1 MSSASIQ
8 VGEVVAHKYR
18 IEGIIG
24 EGAMG
29 MVVSAMHVGLQQR
42 VAIKFLLSNLAE
54 KEASAERFRRE
65 ALAAASIRGE
75 HACRVLD
82 VGTHD
87 NGVPYIVMEHLDG
100 HTLATEIEQ
109 RGPIPFQEAIGF
121 VLEACEALAEA
132 HVLGIVH
139 RDVKP
144 ANLFLADSVGGIR
157 TLKVLD
163 FGVAKSLS
171 YGTGGQAALT
181 KTASFVG
188 SPLYTSPEQL
198 HSVKDLDARS
208 DVWSLGVVLYELI
221 TGRAPFMGESIA
233 ELIAAILYRDPP
245 PLSGQGIVLPSELV
259 EVVGCAL
266 AKQREDRYATVG
278 ELADALAQFVPE
290 EGALSAERV
299 YRVLATTQA
308 REGGR
313 LNSLPLRTA
322 AERGAEATRLTSE
335 RRAKRT
341 GSSSANRASD
351 TVDSPARKRALL
363 AIVAVLLLV
372 GAGYVL
378 STRLSGAER
387 ETNTGTAGAAAPP
400 LPTLPPRV
408 EAPLAAPPEAVPP
421 TGVLPP
427 EQELEPAPTPGT
439 STPTP
444 NTPAAARVAPAAA
457 VRRPLSPRAQPV
469 GTVGASSPARV
480 LAPATPATDAP
491 PSDGKV
497 RLRDYG
503 GRR

>member
-54 KEASAERFRRE
+54 KESSAERFRRE

-100 HTLATEIEQ
+100 QTLASEIEQ
-109 RGPIPFQEAIGF
+109 RGPIPYQEAITY

-144 ANLFLADSVGGIR
+144 ANLFLADSVGGTR
-157 TLKVLD
+157 TVKVLD
-163 FGVAKSLS
+163 FGVAKSLA

-208 DVWSLGVVLYELI
+208 DVWSLGVVLYELL

-233 ELIAAILYRDPP
+233 ELIAAILYREPA
-245 PLSGQGIVLPSELV
+245 PLRGQGLDLPSELA
-259 EVVGCAL
+259 EVVSCAL
-266 AKQREDRYATVG
+266 AKQREDRFASVG

-290 EGALSAERV
+290 EGALAAERV
-299 YRVLATTQA
+299 YRVLAATNA
-308 REGGR
+308 RERGTT
-313 LNSLPLRTA
+313 LPMRTA
-322 AERGAEATRLTSE
+322 AERGAAATRLTNE

-351 TVDSPARKRALL
+351 TVDSPTRKRAVL
-363 AIVAVLLLV
+363 ALVGVLLLIGGGYLV
-372 GAGYVL
+372 SLRFGA
-378 STRLSGAER
+378 AER
-387 ETNTGTAGAAAPP
+387 ATNSASTGNVAPP
-400 LPTLPPRV
+400 LPALPRVEAPRVEAPRV
-408 EAPLAAPPEAVPP
+408 EAPLAAPPEAAKVASPAAIEPEPVVPP
-421 TGVLPP
+421 TARTAAGPSPVGTPRQAPGLGVRRP
-427 EQELEPAPTPGT
+427 
-439 STPTP
+439 
-444 NTPAAARVAPAAA
+444 APAAHAPAPA
-457 VRRPLSPRAQPV
+457 VA
-469 GTVGASSPARV
+469 
-480 LAPATPATDAP
+480 APATEAP